1 MADRPMRMLSGSIG
15 GFEEIANA
23 VIVVLSK
30 GGAVGILSMHSGEQT
45 RIRSAAANSMLQRH
59 SSVVLRLTE
68 RGFELTSE
76 GEKEPVIC
84 ESWPRAK
91 RVLKRLGVPD
101 HKIDVISS
109 RLSEGTEIVVRS
121 RI

>member
-1 MADRPMRMLSGSIG
+1 MT
-15 GFEEIANA
+15 
-23 VIVVLSK
+23 
-30 GGAVGILSMHSGEQT
+30 MHSGEQT
-45 RIRSAAANSMLQRH
+45 RIRTAAASSMLHRH
-59 SSVVLRLTE
+59 SSVVMRMTKE
-68 RGFELTSE
+68 GYELTSE
-76 GEKEPVIC
+76 GEKEPVVC

-109 RLSEGTEIVVRS
+109 QLSEGNEIVVRT

>member
-1 MADRPMRMLSGSIG
+1 MLG
-15 GFEEIANA
+15 
-23 VIVVLSK
+23 
-30 GGAVGILSMHSGEQT
+30 
-45 RIRSAAANSMLQRH
+45 RR

-68 RGFELTSE
+68 RGYELTSE

-101 HKIDVISS
+101 DKMNVIISN
-109 RLSEGTEIVVRS
+109 LSEGREIVVRT
-121 RI
+121 RT